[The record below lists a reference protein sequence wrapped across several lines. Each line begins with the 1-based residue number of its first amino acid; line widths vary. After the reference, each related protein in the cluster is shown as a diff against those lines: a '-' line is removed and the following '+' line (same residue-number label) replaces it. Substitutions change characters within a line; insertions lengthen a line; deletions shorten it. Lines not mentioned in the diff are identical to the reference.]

1 MKLAAG
7 VIVGPHMARR
17 KRRTTRRLL
26 VPSHPELSRTVI
38 EPLAFILAIAAF
50 LALIIVIGLA
60 LS

>member
-1 MKLAAG
+1 M
-7 VIVGPHMARR
+7 PRR
-17 KRRTTRRLL
+17 KRKTTRRLL

-38 EPLAFILAIAAF
+38 EPLAFILAVAAF